1 MSYLNKPR
9 KGMLLGGVWDWITG
23 AADTVSKYSDLA
35 KTGVA
40 ALSTYASYKDQKR
53 KNELQ
58 EDAYRDYLAA
68 AEAAGKEAEA
78 AVDLNLTPMT
88 ISGKPTTK
96 AEVTDYAA
104 ATGLKHGG
112 ISGLRKRY
120 ARGPDE
126 FEVEQM
132 DEEEIITPNYLMKE
146 EGVNIGP
153 QVFYNT
159 GRGDRANALMIWDQ
173 MSTPDKSIFDF
184 DFEIFFNDG
193 GWRDMIK
200 GEAPMS
206 QGETQMASAPSMGDS
221 QNDAAM
227 QLFNKPYDQLNEM
240 ELQMFQEEMSKYMAT
255 GGIAGLRNGGRPGYN
270 IGDMVTADAEA
281 VVSEVP
287 KSQVNYI
294 QGNQMT
300 EDAIN
305 QIIYKFYEKFP
316 GVDASGMSLEDMIAE
331 LQAEGV
337 MEYDLG
343 ILGLDKAMG
352 MITPQSV
359 GASARKIMMGDTKY
373 GDFTEEKRNGGRIGY
388 AYGPGENEV
397 LEMDEEFVGDN
408 ELKMEEGVPIQEMAG
423 GGERGWKAQM
433 LAEEIAE
440 EQYGKEFY
448 DLSQDLQMKVYQ
460 IALDMIDDQAR
471 GPVNPERPPIYLPK
485 PNEESK
491 GIMMAAQG
499 GRIGYAMG
507 PGPVMDNTEG
517 GIMDLGGLE
526 KDYRFSG
533 GFVPIG
539 AYEKKD
545 DVPARLSKNE
555 FVFTA
560 DAVRAAGGGSINKGA
575 KRMYDTMKNL
585 EAKPEAKRMIA

>member
-491 GIMMAAQG
+491 GIMMAAKG

>member
-373 GDFTEEKRNGGRIGY
+373 GDFKEEKRNGGRIGY